1 MLYVYMLYMLLC
13 YICFIC
19 LYDIYIYIQY
29 IYIYI
34 YINVIQ
40 YIIHKYGNTENKI
53 YSEVS
58 ITKEETVNANN
69 TYCKKLDI
77 HVNDNVTTLPIMHK
91 KPLVQD

>member
-1 MLYVYMLYMLLC
+1 MA
-13 YICFIC
+13 
-19 LYDIYIYIQY
+19 IQ
-29 IYIYI
+29 
-34 YINVIQ
+34 
-40 YIIHKYGNTENKI
+40 KI
-53 YSEVS
+53 KYSEVS